1 MAKFV
6 FISIPLRSHANPTFP
21 IAQELVARGDEVI
34 YYLTDPF
41 KQAIEATG
49 ATFRRYDSKIEHIN
63 KTASSGGKL
72 VGLPMYM
79 LDESLFVIPQ
89 ILESIQAEQPDCI
102 VYETMCLSGRL
113 LAEIL
118 HVPAVNFRMI
128 FAFSK
133 RLVNIFQANA
143 SRDPEG
149 LEAFKA
155 SMDKACALYHVQ
167 PFGLGSIFTH
177 EEALNL
183 VTIPRAFQI
192 DGDSFGDHFHFVGS
206 AIAPRQQEV
215 EFPFEQ
221 IENEPVIYISHGTVY
236 NNRPDFFNVCF
247 AALANTPWKV
257 VMSIGTNVDLEKLD
271 TPPENFIVR
280 PYVPQLE
287 ILKRAKICVTHGS
300 MTTIIEAF
308 AQGVPLVAI
317 PQATSDVFVNSKRVD
332 ELGLGIFLDEKTL
345 TAELLRDAVSRI
357 SNDPTFYARTLQ
369 MQEEIQKAGGY
380 RQAADSLQEF
390 VKLRIEN

>member
-1 MAKFV
+1 VAKFI
-6 FISIPLRSHANPTFP
+6 FISIPLRSHAHPTFP

-34 YYLTDPF
+34 YYLTDQF
-41 KQAIEATG
+41 KQTIEATG
-49 ATFRRYDSKIEHIN
+49 ATFRKYDSKIEHIN

-89 ILESIQAEQPDCI
+89 ILESIRAEQPDCI

-113 LAEIL
+113 IAEIL
-118 HVPAVNFRMI
+118 HIPAVNFRMI

-133 RLVNIFQANA
+133 RLASIFQANA
-143 SRDPEG
+143 SHDPEG
-149 LEAFKA
+149 LEAFNVA
-155 SMDKACALYHVQ
+155 MDKACALYHVQ
-167 PFGLGSIFTH
+167 PFNIGSIFTH
-177 EEALNL
+177 EENLNL

-192 DGDSFGDHFHFVGS
+192 DGDSFGEHFHFVGS
-206 AIAPRQQEV
+206 AIAPRQEEV

-221 IENEPVIYISHGTVY
+221 IEKEPVIYISHGTVY
-236 NNRPDFFNVCF
+236 NDRPDFFNLCF
-247 AALANTPWKV
+247 AAFANTSWKV
-257 VMSIGTNVDLEKLD
+257 VMSIGTNVSPEKLD
-271 TPPENFIVR
+271 ATPENFIVR

-287 ILKRAKICVTHGS
+287 ILKYASICVTHGS

-332 ELGLGIFLDEKTL
+332 ELGLGIMLEEKSL
-345 TAELLRDAVSRI
+345 TAESLYNAVLRI
-357 SNDPTFYARTLQ
+357 SNDPAFYARTLQ
-369 MQEEIQKAGGY
+369 MQEEIHNAGGY
-380 RQAADSLQEF
+380 IRAADSLQEF
-390 VKLRIEN
+390 VKLHI